1 MLHSIEITDNFCTRY
16 ELLSL
21 NSIKVSKEN
30 RIYIGSKILSSIY
43 KSIKSNIRLSNI
55 RLSNSQYEQL
65 KKQGYIIFVR

>member
-43 KSIKSNIRLSNI
+43 KSIKSNIRLSN
-55 RLSNSQYEQL
+55 SQYEQL